1 MLTNIQLEDLCERMD
16 IPLERICFK
25 DQLKD
30 QKLVYN
36 RSYIINMEDA
46 MSEDGDRN
54 DGSHWVALQVN
65 KTKNGAIFPM
75 YMDSYGSPPPTDVTE
90 FVGKFVPYNTKDIQS
105 MMADFCGWACCAF
118 LYYINT
124 YPDRTKNLNVDS
136 AHFLE
141 MFDDLNTS
149 CDFKKNEYILKLFFQ
164 STDKENR
171 KPIDVGL
178 DPNNISK
185 DNGAIHIP
193 THLGKKL

>member
-46 MSEDGDRN
+46 MSEEGDRN
-54 DGSHWVALQVN
+54 EGSHWVALQVN
-65 KTKNGAIFPM
+65 QTKNGATFPM
-75 YMDSYGSPPPTDVTE
+75 YMDSYGSPPATDVTE

-124 YPDRTKNLNVDS
+124 YPDRTKNLHVDS

-164 STDKENR
+164 STDEENR

-178 DPNNISK
+178 NPDNISK

-193 THLGKKL
+193 TPLGKKL

>member
-1 MLTNIQLEDLCERMD
+1 MLTNIQLEDLCEKMD

-30 QKLVYN
+30 QNLVYN

-46 MSEDGDRN
+46 MAEDGDRN
-54 DGSHWVALQVN
+54 DG
-65 KTKNGAIFPM
+65 
-75 YMDSYGSPPPTDVTE
+75 TE

-193 THLGKKL
+193 THLGKNL

>member
-46 MSEDGDRN
+46 MSEEGDRN
-54 DGSHWVALQVN
+54 EGSHWVALQVN
-65 KTKNGAIFPM
+65 QTKNGATFPM
-75 YMDSYGSPPPTDVTE
+75 YMDSYGSPPATDVTE

-164 STDKENR
+164 STDEENR

-178 DPNNISK
+178 NPDNISK

-193 THLGKKL
+193 TPLGKKL